1 MRRCRCCC
9 QVRVQQQ
16 LFLAD
21 SKRASESERVRDK
34 QRTAEAIFGSIM
46 FHLVAADSGR
56 ITHSLTLTHTTP
68 TQYANGSPAC
78 HVHVFYFCNW
88 SRRSLC
94 MLLSQSVSPSLSCAH
109 SLSQPACQ
117 SLPKHIS
124 TQARNK
130 RREKKNKTNNNNNN
144 GVNDDYES

>member
-16 LFLAD
+16 LFLAV
-21 SKRASESERVRDK
+21 SKRARESERVRDK

-56 ITHSLTLTHTTP
+56 ITHSHTHTQRP
-68 TQYANGSPAC
+68 LNTQTAVLLVMSMYFIFVTGRGALFAC
-78 HVHVFYFCNW
+78 C
-88 SRRSLC
+88 S
-94 MLLSQSVSPSLSCAH
+94 LSQSVPH
-109 SLSQPACQ
+109 SLALTRSASQPASRCQ
-117 SLPKHIS
+117 NTLVLRHEIKE
-124 TQARNK
+124 
-130 RREKKNKTNNNNNN
+130 EKKNKTNNNNNN